1 MKKLLSAI
9 LFAALLVVGLGS
21 CERECS
27 NVLPEPTALTLN
39 PSTVALK
46 VGATQQLTATVEP
59 TDQTY
64 TVTFTSDNEK
74 VATVNDKG
82 LVTAVAEGTANITAS
97 VGNLTAKSVVT
108 VSNSAPDV
116 TLTVKTPTLTI
127 EKGKTAQ
134 IDYTVTPAD
143 TPVTFTSDKTDIAT
157 VDAQGVVT
165 AVAAG
170 SATITVAAA
179 GQEAQVA
186 VTVTDNGGG
195 AVTEGNELPLLMFE
209 AETDDNGVVTQAVLD
224 HEAKVG
230 RTAQPFKIW
239 DQGPFPG
246 GFVNKD
252 LTIVGAMYG
261 LNFPSTKQ
269 YVIPAFSKETFAD
282 CPKTMAML
290 KEYGFTT
297 FEDGKYDENTPFKK
311 SVCDNDPTITVTL
324 SDDPN
329 AELGSTLMLLFTK
342 PMPKQ
347 DIEIAHAILP
357 GAKDFPDYAA
367 LMTKDM
373 AKIKAFE
380 TTLGLRD
387 YSAENSKEDKTNLI
401 FLTKEASLA
410 STNFSLVYYICTP
423 SEGTPFIN
431 SVVNCIKNANDFEDP
446 KLKEW
451 FTANGYGKNFEASAA
466 GGYAVGY
473 DATGKILAQVFINDK
488 GTAAMLQIFED
499 TEAQSAAQMRSL
511 GMKQYNRMKFLTKT
525 KHRKLQQLRRR

>member
-1 MKKLLSAI
+1 MKRLSAI
-9 LFAALLVVGLGS
+9 LFAVLLVVGLGS

-46 VGATQQLTATVEP
+46 VGATRQLTATVEP

-82 LVTAVAEGTANITAS
+82 LVTAVAEGIANITAS

-108 VSNSAPDV
+108 VSNAAPDV
-116 TLTVKTPTLTI
+116 TLTVKTPMLTI
-127 EKGKTAQ
+127 ENGKTAQ

-170 SATITVAAA
+170 SATITVAVA

-209 AETDDNGVVTQAVLD
+209 AETDDNSVITQAVLD

-239 DQGPFPG
+239 KQGPFPG

-261 LNFPSTKQ
+261 LSLEKTGE
-269 YVIPAFSKETFAD
+269 YVIPAFSKESLAD

-290 KEYGFTT
+290 KEYGFTS
-297 FEDGKYDENTPFKK
+297 FEEGVGDDNQPFKT
-311 SVCDNDPTITVTL
+311 SVCDNDPSISIEL
-324 SDDPN
+324 FDDPN
-329 AELGSTLMLLFTK
+329 AELGSTLMLLFVK

-347 DIEIAHAILP
+347 DLQVAHEILP
-357 GAKDFPDYAA
+357 DAKDFPSHTT
-367 LMTKDM
+367 LLTKDIV
-373 AKIKAFE
+373 KIKEFE
-380 TTLGLRD
+380 ANLGFRD
-387 YSAENSKEDKTNLI
+387 YSADTSDEAKKNLM
-401 FLTKEASLA
+401 FLTKKASLA
-410 STNFSLVYYICTP
+410 STNLTLSVYICTP
-423 SEGTPFIN
+423 SSGPEFIN
-431 SVVNCIKNANDFEDP
+431 CAVNCIRNANDFEDP

-451 FTANGYGKNFEASAA
+451 FTTNGYGNNYEASVA
-466 GGYAVGY
+466 GGYAAGT
-473 DATGKILAQVFINDK
+473 DASGNIMAQIFISED
-488 GTAAMLQIFED
+488 GSVALLQIVD
-499 TEAQSAAQMRSL
+499 MTKIPSPTQMRSL
-511 GMKQYNRMKFLTKT
+511 ALKQYKKMLPLTKT
-525 KHRKLQQLRRR
+525 KHRKLQQIRRH

>member
-246 GFVNKD
+246 RFC
-252 LTIVGAMYG
+252 
-261 LNFPSTKQ
+261 Q
-269 YVIPAFSKETFAD
+269 
-282 CPKTMAML
+282 
-290 KEYGFTT
+290 
-297 FEDGKYDENTPFKK
+297 
-311 SVCDNDPTITVTL
+311 
-324 SDDPN
+324 
-329 AELGSTLMLLFTK
+329 
-342 PMPKQ
+342 
-347 DIEIAHAILP
+347 
-357 GAKDFPDYAA
+357 
-367 LMTKDM
+367 
-373 AKIKAFE
+373 
-380 TTLGLRD
+380 
-387 YSAENSKEDKTNLI
+387 
-401 FLTKEASLA
+401 
-410 STNFSLVYYICTP
+410 
-423 SEGTPFIN
+423 
-431 SVVNCIKNANDFEDP
+431 
-446 KLKEW
+446 
-451 FTANGYGKNFEASAA
+451 
-466 GGYAVGY
+466 
-473 DATGKILAQVFINDK
+473 
-488 GTAAMLQIFED
+488 
-499 TEAQSAAQMRSL
+499 
-511 GMKQYNRMKFLTKT
+511 
-525 KHRKLQQLRRR
+525 